1 VSKKRVLFLCS
12 NACSS
17 STKDLNNVSLVCRYL
32 RTVMLKYPPQN
43 WRVIELS
50 SLEKRTAENMSQ
62 FAEYERLQG
71 CCRLEVGCLTF
82 ANMFKD
88 EDLTRVFANLKHLA
102 SLKLYWCH
110 LLRGDGFAMSQGLPG
125 ALRLRELR
133 LHKCDVDAAAIV
145 AACPALTSLGVSDCD
160 TPKGAAAFAKLRELK
175 RLIWLHSATPGELLG
190 CTTLTHLW
198 MDPMPVAVPDLLAR
212 MPGLRVCVLGTMPDK
227 ASPLVDF
234 YTTAA
239 LLPKGEYNPYGR
251 ASWELLP
258 QEY

>member
-1 VSKKRVLFLCS
+1 
-12 NACSS
+12 
-17 STKDLNNVSLVCRYL
+17 VSLVCRYL

-43 WRVIELS
+43 WRVIQLS

-102 SLKLYWCH
+102 SLKLFWCH
-110 LLRGDGFAMSQGLPG
+110 LLRGEGFAMSQGLPG

-133 LHKCDVDAAAIV
+133 LHRCDVDAAAIV

-160 TPKGAAAFAKLRELK
+160 APKDAACFAKLRELK
-175 RLIWLHSATPGELLG
+175 RLIWLKSGSPYEVLG
-190 CTTLTHLW
+190 CASVTHLW
-198 MDPMPVAVPDLLAR
+198 MDPMPLTLSDLLVR
-212 MPGLRVCVLGTMPDK
+212 MPGLRVCVLGTAPGK
-227 ASPLVDF
+227 PTPPLVDF
-234 YTTAA
+234 YTSGA
-239 LLPKGEYNPYGR
+239 LLPQGDYYTMGK
-251 ASWELLP
+251 ADWELLP
-258 QEY
+258 QE